1 MILTLII
8 VSQSILTLLG
18 NIHIILLHCHP
29 RIIIDK
35 YSIKCMQ
42 QKISS
47 VPAGPEPGQPCQHEK
62 K

>member
-47 VPAGPEPGQPCQHEK
+47 VPAA
-62 K
+62 